1 MAKIQNAK
9 TQKNCLS
16 AKKKVCNFYGP
27 FFMLLTH
34 IILQSDINNY
44 NIRFLILECL
54 FFVKLSYMKHI
65 IITGASKGIGLELAK
80 LFSIQ
85 NHKVIALSRNT
96 SHLKSLSLDNV
107 TCLDLDI
114 TKEEQN
120 DILNNAIKNVFNN
133 RVDILINNAGL
144 LANTSF
150 NTTSL
155 DTFKSVYNTNVYGV
169 VNMTQQAL
177 PYMNNKSHVVNISSM
192 GGIQGS
198 MKFAG
203 LSAYSSSKGALITL
217 TELLAEEYKETG
229 PSFNVLALGAVQTEM
244 LEQAFPGFQAP
255 VTAEEMAEYI
265 ANFALTG
272 QQFYNGKIL
281 QVSSTTP

>member
-1 MAKIQNAK
+1 
-9 TQKNCLS
+9 
-16 AKKKVCNFYGP
+16 
-27 FFMLLTH
+27 MLLTH
-34 IILQSDINNY
+34 ITLQSDINNY

-65 IITGASKGIGLELAK
+65 LITGASKGIGLELAK

-96 SHLKSLSLDNV
+96 SHLKSLTLDNV

-120 DILNNAIKNVFNN
+120 NILNNAIKNVFNN

-144 LANTSF
+144 LANSSF

-229 PSFNVLALGAVQTEM
+229 PSFNVLALGARMTKIKDMKQIINIW
-244 LEQAFPGFQAP
+244 LETDFEGGRHLKRIKKNRTLIFIWGFFINNWFDCFNLINFPL
-255 VTAEEMAEYI
+255 YI
-265 ANFALTG
+265 KTNKS
-272 QQFYNGKIL
+272 KIL
-281 QVSSTTP
+281 F

>member
-1 MAKIQNAK
+1 
-9 TQKNCLS
+9 
-16 AKKKVCNFYGP
+16 
-27 FFMLLTH
+27 MLLTH

-65 IITGASKGIGLELAK
+65 LITGASKGIGLELAK

-281 QVSSTTP
+281 QVSSTPP